1 MVALVAV
8 LDTVIAGLKFL
19 GFNKRGMLVY
29 RGRVVRVT
37 RPFAAVLVTDCA
49 PWR

>member
-1 MVALVAV
+1 MTALVV
-8 LDTVIAGLKFL
+8 LLGTVIVGLKSH
-19 GFNKRGMLVY
+19 GFNKRGLVVY
-29 RGRVVRVT
+29 RGRVIRVT